1 MLEKI
6 AEDQARELIR
16 VKAENSHHREVQGHS
31 EDAKKEFGLEDMKR
45 YLKGAMRHLM
55 VRQERPALSKTGSGS
70 ARKKSSSSALD
81 TEEPVDSSDL

>member
-16 VKAENSHHREVQGHS
+16 VKAEYGHHREAQGHS

-55 VRQERPALSKTGSGS
+55 VRQERPMLSKTGSGS
-70 ARKKSSSSALD
+70 ARKKNSSSALD
-81 TEEPVDSSDL
+81 TEEPVDSSDI